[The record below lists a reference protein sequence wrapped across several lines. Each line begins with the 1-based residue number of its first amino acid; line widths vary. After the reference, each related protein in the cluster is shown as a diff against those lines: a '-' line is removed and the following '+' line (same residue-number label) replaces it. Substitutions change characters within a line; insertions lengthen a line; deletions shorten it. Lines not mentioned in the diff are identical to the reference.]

1 MSKNYDEMIT
11 AYLENE
17 LSINE
22 KIKFEKYANDN
33 LEFSKKVE
41 SIRQIVNKL
50 NKKKKMLT
58 SESFVKNLHEKLPE
72 YIDEKESVFNFWFS
86 KNFGSSIV
94 FSLSIICISLFFM
107 DRILNQKEDFNYS
120 NINDEIEEN
129 VVLNDSLKIYDND
142 FPILQVK
149 SSSEK
154 K

>member
-58 SESFVKNLHEKLPE
+58 SESFVKNLHDKLPE

-120 NINDEIEEN
+120 NINDEIEKN